1 MRDGK
6 LCENC
11 LPHTHFASRCKSPR
25 ACSVDQCSISRKHL
39 GSLHDALPSSF
50 RRRREE
56 NREQGPSVG
65 SSSNL
70 VQHQI
75 DQFVMKPSS
84 ISIAVGSHDYKALPI
99 VPV

>member
-1 MRDGK
+1 MKTVCPIRI
-6 LCENC
+6 L
-11 LPHTHFASRCKSPR
+11 LLVARVHVR
-25 ACSVDQCSISRKHL
+25 AVSVDQCSIFRKHP
-39 GSLHDALPSSF
+39 GSLYDTLPASF
-50 RRRREE
+50 RRRQEE
-56 NREQGPSVG
+56 IGEQGTGVG